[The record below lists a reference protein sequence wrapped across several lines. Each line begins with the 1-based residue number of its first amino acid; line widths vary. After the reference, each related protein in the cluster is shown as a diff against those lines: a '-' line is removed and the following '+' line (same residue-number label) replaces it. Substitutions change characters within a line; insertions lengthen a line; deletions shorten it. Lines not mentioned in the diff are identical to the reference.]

1 MDEPRHDVALFFGL
15 TPDGGGVPENMA
27 TVVVKATKSAVM
39 SAAKDVSV
47 LKSALERPLPLT
59 QWALSGGQVIA
70 LLRKELSDLSI
81 PALLAKGWAQYDE
94 FRAYCD
100 ESKHPPATPCV
111 VSLFKHSVS
120 SKHRPVV
127 ELFLDGAPAGKVQF
141 EVEIS
146 IEFEGASVVIRN
158 KRFMAAKTG
167 SAQAKGTLAC
177 EGTQILERELARID
191 LPGELPFGDG
201 YPIEPLATSNTPNP
215 AATVEPRATKRG

>member
-1 MDEPRHDVALFFGL
+1 MDEHRHDVALFFGL
-15 TPDGGGVPENMA
+15 TADGDSVPENMA
-27 TVVVKATKSAVM
+27 TMVAKATKSAVM
-39 SAAKDVSV
+39 NAAKDVST
-47 LKSALERPLPLT
+47 LTSALQRPVPLT

-70 LLRKELSDLSI
+70 LLRKELSKLSI
-81 PALLAKGWAQYDE
+81 PELLAKGWAQYDE
-94 FRAYCD
+94 FRTYCD
-100 ESKHPPATPCV
+100 EAKHPPAKPCV

-146 IEFEGASVVIRN
+146 FEFEGASVVISN

-167 SAQAKGTLAC
+167 SAQAKGTLSC
-177 EGTQILERELARID
+177 EGTQILERELAKID

-201 YPIEPLATSNTPNP
+201 YPIEPLATSTTPNS
-215 AATVEPRATKRG
+215 ATTAEPHTS